1 MEVISGQIYQHF
13 KGDMYKVLCEA
24 VHSETGEKLVIYQA
38 LYDESKIFAR
48 PYEMF
53 VSKVDKEKYPNVEAE
68 YRFTPYIEEEGNIKV
83 NPKVLEFLD
92 TDVFS
97 EKRRILEDMAGIITN
112 DMINTMAYSLDFEL
126 NDGTVDERYE
136 ELLNCVLLREKF
148 ECGRLRS

>member
-83 NPKVLEFLD
+83 NPKVTTGWRHGKKSLMTRFITRALNLD
-92 TDVFS
+92 YRLS
-97 EKRRILEDMAGIITN
+97 GILPFKGLSWMVI
-112 DMINTMAYSLDFEL
+112 LK
-126 NDGTVDERYE
+126 VER
-136 ELLNCVLLREKF
+136 
-148 ECGRLRS
+148 

>member
-53 VSKVDKEKYPNVEAE
+53 VSKVDKEKYPNVKAE

-97 EKRRILEDMAGIITN
+97 EKRRILEDMAGSITN

>member
-53 VSKVDKEKYPNVEAE
+53 VSKVDKEKYPNVKAE

>member
-13 KGDMYKVLCEA
+13 KGDMYRVLCEA

-38 LYDESKIFAR
+38 LYDESQIFAR
-48 PYEMF
+48 PYDMF
-53 VSKVDKEKYPNVEAE
+53 VSKVDKEKYPDVQAE
-68 YRFTPYIEEEGNIKV
+68 YRFTLYKEEESNVKV

-92 TDVFS
+92 ADNFS
-97 EKRRILEDMAGIITN
+97 SKRRILEDMAGAVTN
-112 DMINTMAYSLDFEL
+112 DMISTMAYSLDLEL
-126 NDGTVDERYE
+126 NDGTVDERYS